1 MCGICGYVSKK
12 EYSEILL
19 REMSDTLIHRGPDDA
34 GVYQCHLRSGEQLG
48 LAHRRLSIVDLSEAG
63 HQPMFSHNNRYAI
76 VYNGEV
82 YNFIELRKELE
93 KKGYKFCSQ
102 CDTEVIL
109 YLYEEYGINFLS
121 KLNGMFAIA
130 IMDFANEQLLLARD
144 RMGKKP
150 LYYYYVPEESIF
162 VFGSELKVLM
172 KFPEFHKVIRTEL
185 VSAYLVNK
193 CFDSPN
199 TVFENTYKVEPG
211 QLVILEK
218 GTLRKE
224 KYWDLLK
231 QYQKN
236 SKVTD
241 SEYNVA
247 KKELK
252 NLLLDSVSKRMIA
265 DVKVGTF
272 LSGGIDSTLITACAR
287 EVSEEP
293 VRTFTIGFHSEKENE
308 AEYAKEVA
316 KYLGTEH
323 TERYIS
329 SEELFE
335 QIKDIARFYDE
346 PFSDSSQIPSML
358 VSKLA
363 KEGATVILSGDGGDE
378 LFCGY
383 EEYDWVKAAQHLD
396 KIGNCGYAILNAP
409 VLNKANLL
417 YKLPDKAYAFFNNRN
432 QDTKIQLFNDVR
444 ERYTIDMIYGNS
456 ISSKRSLESDF
467 KNIPELEND
476 WQMQK
481 MLLDMRYYLADEV
494 LVKMDRASM
503 KYSLEVRCPLLD
515 YRIVEYSLRLPL
527 TYKYHKHEKKYI
539 LKDVLYEM
547 VPKELLDRPKK
558 GFGVPLVQ
566 WMRNELYNPLM
577 RYADKKILEKQGIF
591 RPEKIHEFI
600 CKMMVSDISVY
611 NSVLWGFLMF
621 QMWYQEHVEDLWG
634 I

>member
-1 MCGICGYVSKK
+1 MCGICGYVSKN
-12 EYSEILL
+12 EYSEIVLKN
-19 REMSDTLIHRGPDDA
+19 MNDTLIHRGPDDA
-34 GVYQCHLRSGEQLG
+34 GTYQCHLRSGEQLG
-48 LAHRRLSIVDLSEAG
+48 LAQRRLSIVDLTEAG
-63 HQPMFSHNNRYAI
+63 HQPMFSYNNKYAI

-82 YNFIELRKELE
+82 YNFIELRKELVN
-93 KKGYKFCSQ
+93 KGYKFSSQ

-109 YLYEEYGINFLS
+109 YLYMEYGLDFLS

-130 IMDFANEQLLLARD
+130 IMDFDNERLLLARD

-150 LYYYYVPEESIF
+150 LYYYYVPEENNF
-162 VFGSELKVLM
+162 VFGSELKAIM
-172 KFPEFHKVIRTEL
+172 KFPEFHKSIRTEL

-199 TVFENTYKVEPG
+199 TVFENTFKVEPG
-211 QLVILEK
+211 QLIVWEK
-218 GTLRKE
+218 GTIRKE

-231 QYQKN
+231 VYQRC
-236 SKVTD
+236 SKEIVP
-241 SEYNVA
+241 EYEDA
-247 KKELK
+247 KKEIK

-265 DVKVGTF
+265 DVNVGTF

-287 EVSEEP
+287 EVSNEP
-293 VRTFTIGFHSEKENE
+293 VRTFTIGFNSKKENE

-323 TERYIS
+323 TEKYIS

-335 QIKDIARFYDE
+335 QIKDIAKFYDE

-383 EEYDWVKAAQHLD
+383 EEYDWVKAAQYLDRLGDIGYAFLNASVLD
-396 KIGNCGYAILNAP
+396 KIK
-409 VLNKANLL
+409 VLD
-417 YKLPDKAYAFFNNRN
+417 KLPDKAYAFLNNRN
-432 QDTKIQLFNDVR
+432 KDTKIQLFNDVR
-444 ERYTIDMIYGNS
+444 ERYTRDMIYGNS
-456 ISSKRSLESDF
+456 ISSKRSLESEL
-467 KNIPELEND
+467 KNISELEND

-515 YRIVEYSLRLPL
+515 YRIVEYSFRLPL
-527 TYKYHKHEKKYI
+527 KYKYYKHEKKYI
-539 LKDVLYEM
+539 LKDVLYDM
-547 VPKELLDRPKK
+547 VPRELVDRPKM

-591 RPEKIHEFI
+591 KPEKLHDFI
-600 CKMMVSDISVY
+600 DKMMVSDISVY

-621 QMWYQEHVEDLWG
+621 QMWYQEHVEDLWN
-634 I
+634 